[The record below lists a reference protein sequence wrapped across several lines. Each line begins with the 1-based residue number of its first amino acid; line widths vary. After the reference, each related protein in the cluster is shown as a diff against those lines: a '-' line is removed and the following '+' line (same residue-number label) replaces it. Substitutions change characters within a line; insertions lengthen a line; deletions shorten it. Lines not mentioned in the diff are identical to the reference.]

1 MVSRLKLQKRLI
13 LHPWFPSSELIH
25 LPQDWWALRIH
36 NLPKSWPKTVKH
48 WGHTTCPQVD
58 PRLTSTEDT
67 QSVHKLTQG
76 CQAQRTHNLSTSWPK
91 AGWHWRQTTCP
102 KVDSKPSVTEGTQPG
117 DQRQTEKVDPTTDRA
132 ELPISGHTVL
142 LTLEASAGLM
152 RILRTHI
159 LLQNTQGL
167 TTDMS
172 GINGKTKDKAF
183 KENQAFE

>member
-1 MVSRLKLQKRLI
+1 MLLWFHAWSSRKDWFSIPDSPPVS
-13 LHPWFPSSELIH
+13 SSICHRTGE
-25 LPQDWWALRIH
+25 
-36 NLPKSWPKTVKH
+36 H
-48 WGHTTCPQVD
+48 WGYTTCPKVDPRPSSTEDTQVD
-58 PRLTSTEDT
+58 PRLATTGDT

-152 RILRTHI
+152 CILRTHI

-172 GINGKTKDKAF
+172 GVNGKTKDKAS